1 MQLEVEIKA
10 IWLAKEASLKV
21 AGIKYTINSNHN
33 VDDDSD
39 NNNNNRTNKKDKQPN
54 SPTLHAH
61 PLFKYK
67 LVWIFSLKARR
78 RSYIIDSNA
87 NLRTFHN

>member
-1 MQLEVEIKA
+1 MTVIK
-10 IWLAKEASLKV
+10 
-21 AGIKYTINSNHN
+21 TTTTTT
-33 VDDDSD
+33 
-39 NNNNNRTNKKDKQPN
+39 TNKKDKQPN
-54 SPTLHAH
+54 FPTLHAH

-87 NLRTFHN
+87 NLRTFHNQIFFTFTTYLLKTSSDVVIIKSKIIAVIL